1 MPPGLPGEETF
12 LRKEKINPEE
22 FEFEER
28 PIAINRVMRVGK
40 GRRTPSF
47 NTLSVVGNRDGIVG
61 IGFGSASEISGAL
74 RKSFADARKNLIR
87 VPLSNGTL
95 PHEIICEFK
104 AAKVLLKPARP
115 GTGIIAGHATRAI
128 LEHAGVRDALTKCLS
143 SRNVKNIAE
152 ATMVGLS
159 NLKNVND
166 VARIRGKT
174 VEELLHQRTRKS
186 NN

>member
-1 MPPGLPGEETF
+1 MQ
-12 LRKEKINPEE
+12 KEKINPDD

-61 IGFGSASEISGAL
+61 IGFGSASEIAGAVG
-74 RKSFADARKNLIR
+74 KSIADAKKNLIR
-87 VPLSNGTL
+87 VPLVDGTL
-95 PHEIICEFK
+95 PHEIISEFK
-104 AAKVLLKPARP
+104 SAKVLLKPARP

-128 LEHAGVRDALTKCLS
+128 LEYAGVRDALTKCLS

-152 ATMVGLS
+152 ATMVGLR
-159 NLKNVND
+159 NLKDVNE

-174 VEELLHQRTRKS
+174 VEELLHKRPTKS
-186 NN
+186 ND